1 MPVLD
6 FVLAELP
13 AQLDELAVAKRREVD
28 QPLERTLE
36 LDAHAVEAQHSLEQL
51 LFGTLD
57 SVLRLLLPLAV
68 AAIRAGPLH
77 RVLGHPQLL
86 LEVGPQ
92 GGELGDLSHD
102 RAHTRQLPVRFF
114 HGVRAEPLH
123 RSTILRSMDASAM
136 RSRILEAR
144 VARLATADAEGRPHI
159 VPISFALDGETMFFA
174 VDAKPKRGVK
184 PGSRVALVGSV
195 ERAFV
200 AELRARGAEVTGNS
214 PAPRACDLIF
224 FAVDA
229 KPKRTTDLKRLR
241 NIAANPAVAVLFDHY
256 EDDWSRLWWVRIDG
270 AARIVADE
278 LAAARAID
286 LLAGRYE
293 QYLQARPGGP
303 VVAISIERMSGW
315 SAR

>member
-1 MPVLD
+1 
-6 FVLAELP
+6 
-13 AQLDELAVAKRREVD
+13 
-28 QPLERTLE
+28 
-36 LDAHAVEAQHSLEQL
+36 
-51 LFGTLD
+51 
-57 SVLRLLLPLAV
+57 
-68 AAIRAGPLH
+68 
-77 RVLGHPQLL
+77 
-86 LEVGPQ
+86 
-92 GGELGDLSHD
+92 
-102 RAHTRQLPVRFF
+102 
-114 HGVRAEPLH
+114 
-123 RSTILRSMDASAM
+123 M

-159 VPISFALDGETMFFA
+159 VPISFALDGETM
-174 VDAKPKRGVK
+174 
-184 PGSRVALVGSV
+184 
-195 ERAFV
+195 
-200 AELRARGAEVTGNS
+200 
-214 PAPRACDLIF
+214 F

-270 AARIVADE
+270 AARIVDDE

-293 QYLQARPGGP
+293 QYLQGRPGGP